1 MIKLS
6 NRTVGFVCVV
16 LEPSEVKLHV
26 DGSTD
31 KCSKGED
38 INFLFT
44 GFTIHG
50 QVLLKL
56 PSTEILIFLIIELS
70 PGISRN
76 KYII

>member
-1 MIKLS
+1 MWY
-6 NRTVGFVCVV
+6 

-44 GFTIHG
+44 GFTILG
-50 QVLLKL
+50 QVLL
-56 PSTEILIFLIIELS
+56 ICLIIIEA
-70 PGISRN
+70 G
-76 KYII
+76 

>member
-1 MIKLS
+1 MKYS
-6 NRTVGFVCVV
+6 NRAIRYNAV

-44 GFTIHG
+44 GFTILG
-50 QVLLKL
+50 QVLIKKL
-56 PSTEILIFLIIELS
+56 NIEY
-70 PGISRN
+70 G
-76 KYII
+76 Y